1 MSKRSVEAGA
11 DLVAVDFDA
20 PLVLLVCARA
30 TPTLNIRTNA
40 TRRILLRFLFIPI
53 LLEES

>member
-1 MSKRSVEAGA
+1 MSSRSVEAGA
-11 DLVAVDFDA
+11 DLVAVDFDE
-20 PLVLLVCARA
+20 PLVLLVCAWA
-30 TPTLNIRTNA
+30 TPMLNIRTNA

>member
-1 MSKRSVEAGA
+1 VEDGA